1 MRNLILIL
9 SISLSSAAFG
19 DSFKE
24 QIVPFLNKYCL
35 ECHGGKKV
43 KGKVDFTKI
52 KSLSAARDYYKIFES
67 GLELIHEKEMP
78 PEDEPQP
85 SKAEIAVY
93 EKWYEKT
100 FIQDVKARPAEFK
113 AR

>member
-1 MRNLILIL
+1 MRNIIL
-9 SISLSSAAFG
+9 SLCCLLSFSAFG
-19 DSFKE
+19 DSYKE
-24 QIVPFLNKYCL
+24 LIVPFLKKNCI

-43 KGKVDFTKI
+43 KGKVDFSKI
-52 KSLSAARDYYKIFES
+52 KTLDDARSHYKIFES

-93 EKWYEKT
+93 ENLK
-100 FIQDVKARPAEFK
+100 VFK
-113 AR
+113 KRK